1 MTEHDEIR
9 ESLGAYVLGA
19 LDTVETAEV
28 TAHLHTC
35 ESCRLDYSRLAG
47 LPNALA
53 MVPPDAWEP
62 EPPSDLLLGR
72 LLTRLSAEQDADR
85 RVQRRRLVAGS
96 VAAAIAAAII
106 GGGSVAWLRNATD
119 SSVGDPN
126 TVQTAASW
134 RLSGRS
140 ADGDVWGS
148 VTVIPVAW
156 GSRMELKLDGVQ
168 AGQECSLVVTDTS
181 GRVWDGGSWRVSSY
195 TKDFGWTGGVAL
207 ADSDIAE
214 VKVLADNGDTLL
226 ALQR

>member
-19 LDTVETAEV
+19 LDTAETAEV

-53 MVPPDAWEP
+53 MVPAEAWEP
-62 EPPSDLLLGR
+62 APPSDLLLGR
-72 LLTRLSAEQDADR
+72 LLTRLSTEQEADR
-85 RVQRRRLVAGS
+85 RAQRRRLVAGS
-96 VAAAIAAAII
+96 VAAAVAAAII

-119 SSVGDPN
+119 SSGADPT

-156 GSRMELKLDGVQ
+156 GSRMELRLDGVH
-168 AGQECSLVVTDTS
+168 AGQKCSLVVTDTS
-181 GRVWDGGSWRVSSY
+181 GKAWDGGSWRVSY
-195 TKDFGWTGGVAL
+195 TKDFSWTGGVAL
-207 ADSDIAE
+207 AESDIAE

-226 ALQR
+226 ALER

>member
-1 MTEHDEIR
+1 MTEHEIR

-19 LDTVETAEV
+19 LDTAETAEV

-35 ESCRLDYSRLAG
+35 DSCRLDYDRLAG

-53 MVPPDAWEP
+53 MVPAEAWEP
-62 EPPSDLLLGR
+62 APPSDLLLGR
-72 LLTRLSAEQDADR
+72 LLTRLSTEQDADR
-85 RVQRRRLVAGS
+85 RAQRRRLVAGS

-106 GGGSVAWLRNATD
+106 GGGSVAWLRNASD
-119 SSVGDPN
+119 SSVANPD

-156 GSRMELKLDGVQ
+156 GSRMELRLDGVH
-168 AGQECSLVVTDTS
+168 AGQKCSLVVTDTS
-181 GRVWDGGSWRVSSY
+181 GKVWDGGSWRVSY
-195 TKDFGWTGGVAL
+195 TNDFSWTGGVAL

-214 VKVLADNGDTLL
+214 VKVVADNGDTLL